1 MGDPVRSYD
10 SVLAYW
16 KAKKVASYS
25 AFKTFSAE
33 AKNQAFST
41 ALNYSNNTLTSIAE
55 SLDKAL
61 REGKT
66 VYEWKQDFGKILDQ
80 FGYDPKAV
88 SPFRL
93 NLLFRQNTINA
104 LTQGRYAEMFA
115 DDAQMKAPAWRF
127 VAIHDKRTDDPC
139 LKLDGAVFLKGDVV
153 GRRFLPPLHF
163 QCRCIAQSVP
173 ASVLKKEGIEIS
185 NAEDFLSKGIT
196 PDPGF
201 DFDKAREV
209 RSILKGASPAKAV
222 LPSAFADVI
231 HGLPKFAPE
240 TLLPTSP
247 LTGAEVKAYWA
258 EQAALEKVA
267 VAKAAKAEK
276 LSAAATKGAETKA
289 WKKEALSQL
298 KAAGLTDEEAKIGAT
313 WAAKKAEKDAALSKL
328 VENKKASN
336 LDVARKLLTAQGEEL
351 GLSPAGIDQLLGT
364 YGIGPGGAGLSE
376 AELSSILKVYEK
388 AALAIK
394 ATEDATKIAAQEA
407 LAAAQAA
414 GKKSAIYAKANE
426 TKAWQKTF
434 IDQAVGSGLSKEG
447 AKAEA
452 IALAKTVKKLEALGG
467 KMPELSLQ
475 ELKTKAIENALK
487 KEAANKAAA
496 KELFAAA
503 APTPTDKAVQKISD
517 ALSKLKFEDDE
528 LVRAWVKAHPEQ
540 LLGDIV
546 TDIKDLGVANLQKFE
561 FRQSILTDLN
571 SRGYQIEQRL
581 AQLKTQFP
589 ALGGYS
595 DDAVRVMIGD
605 SLNVPGGLTTSN
617 LNFGNFD
624 AAFSAGEGKNAIGIK
639 YGADLAKLEAAG
651 QAGLEGAMEAAGFG
665 GDAVLGISE
674 KAKEILK
681 AIPELQEPSFGGGA
695 KLVQAYVEKFPGTQF
710 AKAVEDLKAFKLHS
724 DFYGYDDAMK
734 MVKLGYKAVLPDAGE
749 ISALAPK
756 LTVPGPGIS
765 AAAKKELGLSDPGTS
780 FSTAGWKKQ
789 GTAKGLGGAFEK
801 DFWQAPDGTVWLV
814 KPETGTA
821 LLKSHADEVASKLG
835 SIIRPEGTIEARIVT
850 LPDGTKGSAQRFIA
864 GMKSKV
870 VSELTPDEI
879 RSIQREQVLDWL
891 IGNHDAHAKQFLFGD
906 GGTVYGVDKSQ
917 AFKFYGKDLLS
928 PTYHPNSQ
936 ENAPIYNLL
945 FERAKKG
952 SLVLDPQAIEGTLL
966 KARSIP
972 DASLREIVR
981 PYAEARFGKGIEAE
995 KLLDQIVARKKAI
1008 VEDFSKLYSDALGK
1022 PVSFLK
1028 TEATPVQPFTK
1039 AVVKDASHPLT
1050 VTETKA
1056 WMKQEYEK
1064 QGLTY
1069 SQEWAPPKEGGFE
1082 KFYTEEKNGMK
1093 VSYKATGTDGKP
1105 HVYPGS
1111 PPPGL
1116 KGYPASF
1123 EDWKA
1128 GLAAEE
1134 QAKIAKAEH
1143 LAMLQKKT
1151 AQEAAALK
1159 EAQKAEAIALGA
1171 TKAEA
1176 EAYSQTGGYE
1186 NFAAYKKEQDA
1197 IKAAATL
1204 AEQKKIEQLAQV
1216 RASYQ
1221 KRIFDANN
1229 AAEAAKPETRER
1241 LDAFAH
1247 LADTRYEHATRYRT
1261 LGEKYALD
1269 AEGRR
1274 YHVGRSGYGSSELG
1288 GLSYEKARDLY
1299 EVELKAAGYTSARS
1313 RAAMDSVHAYSGST
1327 YGDLNAEMRRVRNFS
1342 QLSAKNKKIATGIAD
1357 FLAKAPKMKRDVKL
1371 FRGFRLVAADVEG
1384 LTGGIESIK
1393 PGMVYRDFAFASASD
1408 SPSTARS
1415 FARNAV
1421 AEIRSHK
1428 SAVSVEGIAGGPSE
1442 QEAIFPHESRFR
1454 VIGFRKPTASERQF
1468 WTSKVEWIL
1477 VLEEI

>member
-1 MGDPVRSYD
+1 MGEPVRSFD

-25 AFKTFSAE
+25 TFKTFSAE

-80 FGYDPKAV
+80 FGYDPKSV

-127 VAIHDKRTDDPC
+127 VAIHDKRTDDQC

-173 ASVLKKEGIEIS
+173 ASVMKKEGIEVD
-185 NAEDFLSKGIT
+185 NAEDFLSKGIA

-231 HGLPKFAPE
+231 PKLPKFAPE
-240 TLLPTSP
+240 SLLPTSP
-247 LTGAEVKAYWA
+247 LTAEDLKAFYA
-258 EQAALEKVA
+258 EQAAQEQLLA
-267 VAKAAKAEK
+267 AKALKAEK
-276 LSAAATKGAETKA
+276 LSAAAVKGAETKA

-298 KAAGLTDEEAKIGAT
+298 KAAGLTDEEAKVGAT
-313 WAAKKAEKDAALSKL
+313 WAAKKAEKDAALAKL
-328 VENKKASN
+328 VENKQASN
-336 LDVARKLLTAQGEEL
+336 LNVARKLLTAQGEEL

-364 YGIGPGGAGLSE
+364 FGIGPGGAGLSS
-376 AELSSILKVYEK
+376 AELDSVLAAYEK

-394 ATEDATKIAAQEA
+394 AAEDATKLAAQEA
-407 LAAAQAA
+407 LAAADKAA
-414 GKKSAIYAKANE
+414 KKAAIYSKANE
-426 TKAWQKTF
+426 TKAWQK
-434 IDQAVGSGLSKEG
+434 IVVDQATGSGLSKEG
-447 AKAEA
+447 AKQVA
-452 IALAKTVKKLEALGG
+452 IDLAKTVKKFTAQGLDMGPGTPGFAAQKEKLLA
-467 KMPELSLQ
+467 
-475 ELKTKAIENALK
+475 AAFK
-487 KEAANKAAA
+487 KEAENKALAA
-496 KELFAAA
+496 KTFASMG
-503 APTPTDKAVQKISD
+503 PTPTDKAVQKISD

-546 TDIKDLGVANLQKFE
+546 SDIKDLGVANLQKYD
-561 FRQSILTDLN
+561 FRASILNDLN

-581 AQLKTQFP
+581 AELKKIHP
-589 ALGGYS
+589 GLGGYS

-605 SLNVPGGLTTSN
+605 SLNVPGGMTHSN

-624 AAFSAGEGKNAIGIK
+624 AAFSSSEGKNAIGIK
-639 YGADLAKLEAAG
+639 YGADLAKLAEASPSELKAIFNPV
-651 QAGLEGAMEAAGFG
+651 A
-665 GDAVLGISE
+665 GISE

-681 AIPELQEPSFGGGA
+681 AIPELQEPDFGGGA
-695 KLVQAYVEKFPGTQF
+695 KLVQAYVDKFPGTQF
-710 AKAVEDLKAFKLHS
+710 AKAVEDLKAFKSHS

-734 MVKLGYKAVLPDAGE
+734 MIKLGYKAVLPDAGE

-765 AAAKKELGLSDPGTS
+765 AAAKKELGLTDPGTS

-821 LLKSHADEVASKLG
+821 LLKSQADEVASKLG

-906 GGTVYGVDKSQ
+906 GGSVYGVDKSQ
-917 AFKFYGKDLLS
+917 AFKFYGKDVLS
-928 PTYHPNSQ
+928 TTYHPNSQ

-966 KARSIP
+966 KARSID
-972 DASLREIVR
+972 DAALRQIVR

-995 KLLDQIVARKKAI
+995 KFLDSVVARKKSI

-1039 AVVKDASHPLT
+1039 AVVKDAAHPLT
-1050 VTETKA
+1050 QAETKA

-1082 KFYTEEKNGMK
+1082 KYYGEEKNGMK
-1093 VSYKATGTDGKP
+1093 VAYKATGTDGKP
-1105 HVYPGS
+1105 HVYPGD

-1123 EDWKA
+1123 ESWKE

-1134 QAKIAKAEH
+1134 KAKI
-1143 LAMLQKKT
+1143 
-1151 AQEAAALK
+1151 
-1159 EAQKAEAIALGA
+1159 EAQKAAAEFAKKSAAEKEAIKQAKLAEAKALGA
-1171 TKAEA
+1171 TPKELASYETSGSVNTATFTEWKAAKIAAEKAATEA
-1176 EAYSQTGGYE
+1176 E
-1186 NFAAYKKEQDA
+1186 KLK
-1197 IKAAATL
+1197 L
-1204 AEQKKIEQLAQV
+1204 AQMEQV
-1216 RASYQ
+1216 RATYQ
-1221 KRIFDANN
+1221 TKIADARK
-1229 AAEAAKPETRER
+1229 AALAAKPNTSDRLEAFEHWSDANYEYAKNYRTMNER
-1241 LDAFAH
+1241 L
-1247 LADTRYEHATRYRT
+1247 
-1261 LGEKYALD
+1261 ALD

-1274 YHVGRSGYGSSELG
+1274 YHLGKVSYGNVSSM
-1288 GLSYEKARDLY
+1288 SYEQAREIY
-1299 EVELKAAGYTSARS
+1299 EGELRAAGYTSARARS
-1313 RAAMDSVHAYSGST
+1313 AMDGVHAYSGST
-1327 YGDLNAEMRRVRNFS
+1327 YSELNGEMRRVRNFS
-1342 QLSAKNKKIATGIAD
+1342 QLSAKNKKIAQGIAD
-1357 FLAKAPKMKRDVKL
+1357 FLAKAVKQRSDIRL
-1371 FRGFRLVAADVEG
+1371 FRGFRLTAADIEG
-1384 LTGGIESIK
+1384 LTGGLGDIK
-1393 PGMVYRDFAFASASD
+1393 PGMVYRDMAFASASD
-1408 SPSTARS
+1408 APSTARS
-1415 FARNAV
+1415 FARNAIM
-1421 AEIRSHK
+1421 EIRSHK
-1428 SAVSVEGIAGGPSE
+1428 SAVSVEGIAASSGERES
-1442 QEAIFPHESRFR
+1442 IFPHETRFR
-1454 VIGFRKPTASERQF
+1454 VVEARKPTPSEARY
-1468 WTSKVEWIL
+1468 WGSKVEWFL